1 MSAGTKKK
9 MLEIKRSKFSEI
21 WMIPVTGVFVAMY
34 IFDFLTLDFS
44 LATIMNNRFGALWG
58 TLGYWGFFLLM
69 LNGLYLSVKKLF
81 SNDPVITMDT
91 NEIKFYVPTKES
103 FLRSSKLEV
112 DLTLQWKEIEKIQLG
127 YTTDHF
133 EGGKTEHLVITPFNE
148 EVAKKY
154 NDIEGHENVLPG
166 VSWKITKRIG
176 IEIKGLALKP
186 KEILVQ
192 AKKFLAENS

>member
-1 MSAGTKKK
+1 

-21 WMIPVTGVFVAMY
+21 WLIPFAGVFVAAY
-34 IFDFLTLDFS
+34 IFDFLNADLS
-44 LATIMNNRFGALWG
+44 LATSLNNRWGAPWG

-69 LNGLYLSVKKLF
+69 LFSLYVSVKTLF
-81 SNDPVITMDT
+81 SNDPVITMDA
-91 NEIKFYVPTKES
+91 NEIKFYVPIKDS
-103 FLRSSKLEV
+103 FIRSSKLEV

-127 YTTDHF
+127 YATDHF
-133 EGGKTEHLVITPFNE
+133 EGGKTVHLVITPFNE

-154 NDIEGHENVLPG
+154 NDIEDHEDVWPG

-176 IEIKGLALKP
+176 IEIKGLELKP